1 MSPATKL
8 IIVIVGLL
16 SIAYA
21 VWYFLPWSMSHR
33 ENMMQSGSLNIPQF
47 SAIALQGREIFNENC
62 AKCHGENAIGTNQG
76 PPLLHN
82 IYNPGHH
89 GDNSF
94 LRATESGVRQ
104 HHWPFGDMPQQPQ
117 VDKDQV
123 FSIVRY
129 IRELQEANGI
139 FYQRHQM

>member
-89 GDNSF
+89 
-94 LRATESGVRQ
+94 
-104 HHWPFGDMPQQPQ
+104 
-117 VDKDQV
+117 
-123 FSIVRY
+123 
-129 IRELQEANGI
+129 
-139 FYQRHQM
+139 